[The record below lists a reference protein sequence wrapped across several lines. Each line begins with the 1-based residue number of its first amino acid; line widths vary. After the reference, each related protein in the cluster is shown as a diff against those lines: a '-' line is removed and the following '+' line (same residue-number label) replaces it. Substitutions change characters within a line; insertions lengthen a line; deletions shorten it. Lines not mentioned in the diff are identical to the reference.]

1 MQVTQFDA
9 DCRPSRVPT
18 FKYVHGC
25 SLIKTSLLS
34 GYIPSVCKL
43 ELGKR
48 TTMLFVG

>member
-9 DCRPSRVPT
+9 DCRPSRVST
-18 FKYVHGC
+18 SEYVHGC
-25 SLIKTSLLS
+25 NLIKPPLLS

-48 TTMLFVG
+48 MTVLFVG